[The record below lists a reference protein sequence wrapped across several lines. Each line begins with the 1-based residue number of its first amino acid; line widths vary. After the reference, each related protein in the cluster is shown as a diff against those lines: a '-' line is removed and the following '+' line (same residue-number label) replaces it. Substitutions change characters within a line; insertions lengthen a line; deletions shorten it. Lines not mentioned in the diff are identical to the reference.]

1 MQKVISFATIGRL
14 PIPSHF
20 IYARCHS
27 SQTQRYPGAKL
38 LLGDKAMALQ
48 QEPKAKPSATSASEK
63 TEEPASL
70 KALLPSGFFD
80 NAQTGCNYYYIFFPD
95 GSLPTNWTF

>member
-1 MQKVISFATIGRL
+1 MQKVICFATIGRL

-48 QEPKAKPSATSASEK
+48 QETKAKPSATAASKK

-80 NAQTGCNYYYIFFPD
+80 NAQTGCNHVFFFWF
-95 GSLPTNWTF
+95 LTY